1 MIFDLKDFV
10 NDLSKELRYS
20 LASPDPCFVLKPK
33 PWFSG
38 AQAFR
43 FSTNQNAQAL
53 LHCDWLNLQKAGA
66 PQGRHGWQDPQG
78 LSRPCLDFAE

>member
-10 NDLSKELRYS
+10 NDLLKDLRYS

-43 FSTNQNAQAL
+43 FSTNQNAQLGIAAL
-53 LHCDWLNLQKAGA
+53 
-66 PQGRHGWQDPQG
+66 
-78 LSRPCLDFAE
+78 